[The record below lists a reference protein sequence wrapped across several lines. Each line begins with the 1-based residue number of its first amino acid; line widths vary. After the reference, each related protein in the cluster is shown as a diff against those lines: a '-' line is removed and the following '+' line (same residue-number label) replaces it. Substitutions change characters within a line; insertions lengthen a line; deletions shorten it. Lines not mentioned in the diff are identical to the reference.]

1 MAVNVCWTFGYG
13 NREDYDLADRFESHK
28 VYMNPHEVV
37 AKIKEIHARIKRE
50 MVTHPEYFQGPVWL
64 GTPIDDVETLLT
76 HCKPNSTHL
85 IWMDKYR
92 GEWFSV
98 REIKW

>member
-28 VYMNPHEVV
+28 VYMNPNDVV
-37 AKIKEIHARIKRE
+37 AKIKEIRE
-50 MVTHPEYFQGPVWL
+50 TTKNETTPDYFSGQVWF
-64 GTPIDDVETLLT
+64 GVDIDDVETLLT
-76 HCKPNSTHL
+76 HCKPNTTHL

>member
-28 VYMNPHEVV
+28 VYMNPHDVV
-37 AKIKEIHARIKRE
+37 AKIKEIRE
-50 MVTHPEYFQGPVWL
+50 TTETEPPDYFSGEVWF
-64 GTPIDDVETLLT
+64 GVDIDDVETLLT
-76 HCKPNSTHL
+76 HCKPNSSHL

>member
-13 NREDYDLADRFESHK
+13 NREDYDLSDRFESHK
-28 VYMNPHEVV
+28 VYMNPRDVV
-37 AKIKEIHARIKRE
+37 AKIKEIRTKTE
-50 MVTHPEYFQGPVWL
+50 TDMSEKPYYFNGKVWL
-64 GTPIDDVETLLT
+64 GADIEDVETLLT

-85 IWMDKYR
+85 IWMDQYR